1 MLINTDICHKAS
13 AEEKK
18 KIFLFCIKNL
28 KQLTTGA
35 DSSWVIFENKDGY
48 MLGIAKPDTSAQSS
62 RFGDK
67 FHFIKTYKNHLEEL
81 TADGLQLIGGRE
93 NV

>member
-1 MLINTDICHKAS
+1 MLINTDIHHQAS

-18 KIFLFCIKNL
+18 KVFSFCLENF

-35 DSSWVIFENKDGY
+35 ESSWVIFENTDGY
-48 MLGIAKPDTSAQSS
+48 TLSIAKPETSAQSS

-67 FHFIKTYKNHLEEL
+67 FHFIKTYKNRLEEL
-81 TADGLQLIGGRE
+81 TAEGLKLIGGVA

>member
-1 MLINTDICHKAS
+1 MLINTDIHHKAS

-18 KIFLFCIKNL
+18 RVFLFCLENF

-35 DSSWVIFENKDGY
+35 DSSWVIFEDTDGY
-48 MLGIAKPDTSAQSS
+48 TLSIAKPNTGAESS

-67 FHFIKTYKNHLEEL
+67 FHFIKTYKNSLEEL
-81 TADGLQLIGGRE
+81 TAEGLEMVKEG
-93 NV
+93 

>member
-1 MLINTDICHKAS
+1 MLINTDIHHKAS

-18 KIFLFCIKNL
+18 KVFSFCLENF

-35 DSSWVIFENKDGY
+35 DSSWVIFENTDGY
-48 MLGIAKPDTSAQSS
+48 TLSIAKPNTSAESS
-62 RFGDK
+62 RFGDR
-67 FHFIKTYKNHLEEL
+67 FHFIQTYKNRLEEL
-81 TADGLQLIGGRE
+81 TPEGMRLIGGHA